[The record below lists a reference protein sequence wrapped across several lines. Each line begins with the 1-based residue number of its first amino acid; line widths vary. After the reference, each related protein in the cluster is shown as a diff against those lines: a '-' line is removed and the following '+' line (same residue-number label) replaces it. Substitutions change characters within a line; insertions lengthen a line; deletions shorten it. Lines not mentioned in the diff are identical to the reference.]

1 LITIAGIVIAVI
13 LVYREATN
21 LNLMDGTMY
30 LLPQL
35 LVKTSERYPDK
46 DAVVLGDISI
56 TYGELESMSSKL
68 ATSLEQLGIK
78 KGDRVGIRLKK
89 SVESIISL
97 FGIMKAG
104 AIYVPIDPLAPDVRT
119 NHIIRNSGIECI
131 ITSVQEM
138 STFLTDN
145 ETEPT
150 LRKAIIV
157 GANGKN
163 TINLQADVDCRSWEE
178 ILNVKP
184 GGYNHT
190 YLADVQPAYILHTSG
205 STGIPKGVV
214 ISHRNALSFV
224 DMATDFFEIRADD
237 RVANHA
243 PLHFDL
249 SVFDIFASVKKGA
262 TIVLVPEFLST
273 FPVKLAEFIDRE
285 AISIWNS
292 VSSVLT
298 MLADKG
304 MLERFGYDSLRL
316 IHFSGDIMPAKYLRI
331 LKANMKNAAFYNIY
345 GQTEA
350 NSSMF
355 YKVDDIPND
364 AAWKIPIGKPFPSF
378 DVFAVNDR
386 NEVISQHGE
395 AGELH
400 IKSSTVALGYWGDDE
415 KTMDKF
421 VQEPGNTAFRS
432 TVYKTGD
439 MVQREENGNYIFIG
453 RKDHMIKS
461 RGYRVELGEIEL
473 VLTSHPLVKQAVVV
487 AVPDELIGNKIVA
500 YIAKSEVDTIDAND
514 LLDYCSRFL
523 PKYMVPESIE
533 VLSTLAKTSTGKIDR
548 THFMQDALSKSLVH
562 CVAV

>member
-1 LITIAGIVIAVI
+1 
-13 LVYREATN
+13 
-21 LNLMDGTMY
+21 MY

-35 LVKTSERYPDK
+35 LVKTSEKYPNK
-46 DAVVLGDISI
+46 DALVLGDISI
-56 TYGELESMSSKL
+56 TYAELESMSSKL
-68 ATSLEQLGIK
+68 ATSLVQLGIN

-89 SVESIISL
+89 SVESIIAL

-104 AIYVPIDPLAPDVRT
+104 AIYVPIDPHAPAVRT

-138 STFLTDN
+138 STFLTDK
-145 ETEPT
+145 ETELT
-150 LRKAIIV
+150 IRKAIIV
-157 GANGKN
+157 GLNGEN
-163 TINLQADVDCRSWEE
+163 SFIQQTDVDCSAWEE
-178 ILNVKP
+178 VLNVKP
-184 GGYNHT
+184 VGYIHT
-190 YLADVQPAYILHTSG
+190 CLADVQPAYILHTSG

-224 DMATDFFEIRADD
+224 DMATDFFEICADD
-237 RVANHA
+237 RIASHA

-249 SVFDIFASVKKGA
+249 SVFDIFAAVKKGS

-273 FPVKLAEFIDRE
+273 FPVKLSEFIDRE
-285 AISIWNS
+285 EISIWNS
-292 VSSVLT
+292 VSSVLI

-304 MLERFGYDSLRL
+304 MLTRFGFDSLRL
-316 IHFSGDIMPAKYLRI
+316 IHFSGDIMHVKYLRI

-364 AAWKIPIGKPFPSF
+364 AAWKIPIGKPFPNF

-400 IKSSTVALGYWGDDE
+400 IKSSTVALGYWDDDE
-415 KTMDKF
+415 KTMEKF
-421 VQEPGNTAFRS
+421 VQEPGNCVFRS

-439 MVQREENGNYIFIG
+439 MVQRDENGNYIFIG

-461 RGYRVELGEIEL
+461 RGYRVELSEIEL
-473 VLTSHPLVKQAVVV
+473 VLTSHPSVKQAVVV
-487 AVPDELIGNKIVA
+487 AVADELIGNKIIA
-500 YIAKSEVDTIDAND
+500 YIAKSEEDNIDVHD

-533 VLSTLAKTSTGKIDR
+533 ILNNLATTSTGKIDR
-548 THFMQDALSKSLVH
+548 TYFMKDALSKSLVH
-562 CVAV
+562 GVSV

>member
-1 LITIAGIVIAVI
+1 
-13 LVYREATN
+13 
-21 LNLMDGTMY
+21 MY

-35 LVKTSERYPDK
+35 LVKTSERYPGK

-56 TYGELESMSSKL
+56 TYGELDSMSSRL
-68 ATSLEQLGIK
+68 ATSLVQLGIR

-104 AIYVPIDPLAPDVRT
+104 AIYVPIDPLAPAVRS
-119 NHIIRNSGIECI
+119 NHIIRNSGIECL
-131 ITSVQEM
+131 ITSFQEM
-138 STFLTDN
+138 SAFLTDM
-145 ETEPT
+145 EAEPT

-157 GANGKN
+157 GSNGKDSLN
-163 TINLQADVDCRSWEE
+163 QHAGVDCRSWEE
-178 ILNVKP
+178 VLNVKP
-184 GGYNHT
+184 LGYDCT
-190 YLADVQPAYILHTSG
+190 CLADIQPAYILHTSG

-224 DMATDFFEIRADD
+224 DMATDFFEISEDD
-237 RVANHA
+237 RIASHA

-249 SVFDIFASVKKGA
+249 SVFDIFASVKKGS

-273 FPVKLAEFIDRE
+273 FPVKLAEFIDRKE
-285 AISIWNS
+285 ISIWNS

-304 MLERFGYDSLRL
+304 MLERFDYDSLRL
-316 IHFSGDIMPAKYLRI
+316 VHFSGDIMPAKYLRI
-331 LKANMKNAAFYNIY
+331 LKKNMRNAAFYNIY

-355 YKVDDIPND
+355 YKVNDIPDD
-364 AAWKIPIGKPFPSF
+364 AAWKIPIGKPFPNF

-421 VQEPGNTAFRS
+421 VQEPGNTSFRS

-439 MVQREENGNYIFIG
+439 MVQRDEKGNYIFIG

-461 RGYRVELGEIEL
+461 RGYRVELSEIEL
-473 VLTSHPLVKQAVVV
+473 VLTSHPSVKQTVVV
-487 AVPDELIGNKIVA
+487 AVPDELIGNRIVA
-500 YIAKSEVDTIDAND
+500 YIAKSEEDNIDLHD

-533 VLSTLAKTSTGKIDR
+533 VLNTLAKTSTGKIDR
-548 THFMQDALSKSLVH
+548 SLFMQDALSKSV
-562 CVAV
+562 

>member
-1 LITIAGIVIAVI
+1 
-13 LVYREATN
+13 
-21 LNLMDGTMY
+21 MY

-56 TYGELESMSSKL
+56 NYGKLESMSSKL
-68 ATSLEQLGIK
+68 ATSLVQLGIK

-104 AIYVPIDPLAPDVRT
+104 ATYVPIDPLAPAVRT

-138 STFLTDN
+138 STFLTDK
-145 ETEPT
+145 EMEPT
-150 LRKAIIV
+150 LRKAILV
-157 GANGKN
+157 GTNGEN
-163 TINLQADVDCRSWEE
+163 TINQQTSVDCRSWEE
-178 ILNVKP
+178 ILNVNP
-184 GGYNHT
+184 LAYNHT
-190 YLADVQPAYILHTSG
+190 CLADVQPAYILHTSG

-214 ISHRNALSFV
+214 ISHRNALGFV
-224 DMATDFFEIRADD
+224 DMTTDFFEIKADD
-237 RVANHA
+237 RIASHA

-249 SVFDIFASVKKGA
+249 SVFDIFASVKKGS
-262 TIVLVPEFLST
+262 TLVLVPEFLSI
-273 FPVKLAEFIDRE
+273 FPVKLAEFIDRKE
-285 AISIWNS
+285 ISVWNS

-304 MLERFGYDSLRL
+304 MLGRFAYDSLRL
-316 IHFSGDIMPAKYLRI
+316 IHFSGDIMPVKYLRI

-355 YKVDDIPND
+355 YKVEDIPD
-364 AAWKIPIGKPFPSF
+364 DVAWKIPIGKPFPNF
-378 DVFAVNDR
+378 DVFAVNDG

-415 KTMDKF
+415 KTKDKF

-439 MVQREENGNYIFIG
+439 MVKRDEKGNYIFIG

-461 RGYRVELGEIEL
+461 RGYRVELSEIEL
-473 VLTSHPLVKQAVVV
+473 VLSSHPFVRQAVVV
-487 AVPDELIGNKIVA
+487 AVSDELIGNKIVA
-500 YIAKSEVDTIDAND
+500 YIAKSEEDTIDVHH
-514 LLDYCSRFL
+514 LLAYCSRFL

-533 VLSTLAKTSTGKIDR
+533 ILNELVKTSTGKVDR
-548 THFMQDALSKSLVH
+548 THFLQDALSKSLELKS
-562 CVAV
+562 AT